1 MEMII
6 RGAVVFFLVTLIFF
20 CVMRQR
26 RYWRELST
34 NRPSG
39 SVRAGY
45 SLSVVCVFLSFLVAV
60 YINTPTMW
68 QLFGSILIMGLV
80 FCVKVTF
87 SPMVLAAT
95 LAVCTYQF
103 YFANEFPLWTVWCSF
118 IAVLTWRLPEEVRVV
133 YASLSF
139 LWILLS
145 VILPAK
151 AAAPEASPADQ
162 VSDVLDTMSSYH
174 A

>member
-1 MEMII
+1 MDII
-6 RGAVVFFLVTLIFF
+6 FRNIIICFLVVLILC
-20 CVMRQR
+20 CVRRQR

-45 SLSVVCVFLSFLVAV
+45 TLSVVCVFISLAVAAYV
-60 YINTPTMW
+60 NTPAMW

-87 SPMVLAAT
+87 SPSVLAFT

-103 YFANEFPLWTVWCSF
+103 YTANEFPLWTVWTSF
-118 IAVLTWRLPEEVRVV
+118 IGVLTWRLPEEVRVA

-139 LWILLS
+139 LWILISVALPSRAADLS
-145 VILPAK
+145 PHDQ
-151 AAAPEASPADQ
+151 AA
-162 VSDVLDTMSSYH
+162 DVLDSISSYH

>member
-1 MEMII
+1 MDIVI

-45 SLSVVCVFLSFLVAV
+45 TLSVACVFLSFLVAV

-87 SPMVLAAT
+87 SPTVLACT

-103 YFANEFPLWTVWCSF
+103 YFSNEFPLWTVWWSF
-118 IAVLTWRLPEEVRVV
+118 IGVLTWRLPEEVRVA

-139 LWILLS
+139 LWILFS
-145 VILPAK
+145 VLLPTK
-151 AAAPEASPADQ
+151 AATTASTTSDQ
-162 VSDVLDTMSSYH
+162 VADVLDTMTSYH